1 MARHVVGL
9 QNITN
14 TSRVTQRCL
23 RETLSNALKLLE
35 NCVRPTLYPSIPQE
49 EVVRC
54 HNVNMWQEEFLHAY
68 VFAILKHNEIQLKK
82 IAYISSEI
90 PSSCR

>member
-1 MARHVVGL
+1 MLAG
-9 QNITN
+9 N
-14 TSRVTQRCL
+14 TFKRAKT
-23 RETLSNALKLLE
+23 LE

-54 HNVNMWQEEFLHAY
+54 HNVNMWQEEILHAY